1 METYERL
8 DNINERTIRG
18 IVTGGG
24 KTYAYGENTIFNI
37 DDINLQ
43 LTTDHINTAIHV
55 DSFGARRN
63 VILVFTDSGTE
74 WWSVDEDGHG
84 SVDNDD
90 RILSIVEYDGY
101 FFTIVPDNAK
111 YALKKYDQNLVFQKQ
126 F

>member
-18 IVTGGG
+18 TVTGGG
-24 KTYAYGENTIFNI
+24 KTYAYGDTIIFNV
-37 DDINLQ
+37 DNTGLQ
-43 LTTDHINTAIHV
+43 LTTGHINTAIHV

-63 VILVFTDSGTE
+63 VILVFTDNGTE
-74 WWSVDEDGHG
+74 WWSVDKNEHG
-84 SVDNDD
+84 SVDSDD
-90 RILSIVEYDGY
+90 RILSIVEHDGY
-101 FFTIVPDNAK
+101 FFAIVPDNAK